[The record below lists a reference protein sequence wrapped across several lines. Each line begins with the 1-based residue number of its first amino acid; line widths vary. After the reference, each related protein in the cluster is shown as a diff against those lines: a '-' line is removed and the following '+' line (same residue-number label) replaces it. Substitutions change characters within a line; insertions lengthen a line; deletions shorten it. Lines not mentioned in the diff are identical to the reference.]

1 MKLQSFS
8 RFSVLILLILFSIA
22 GNALAAETWVAD
34 PNTGTKIGWSSTD
47 WVLLKASWNGP
58 AVGGKAEGK
67 GELDATIRYKD
78 GTTIQAKGEAEMLAG
93 LLDGKTSFKYSNG
106 DSYDGAYKQG
116 VRAGQGI
123 YRFKN
128 GAYYDGNWKD
138 GEYDGKGILKYAD
151 GRIYEGDFVKDQPEG
166 FGIGKDA
173 TGKVIHEGQWKGGMP
188 FEALKTDKVLGVPWG
203 AGEADAKKILLQ
215 RPKMTG
221 PYSFMSGKDG
231 QNVWKGYSGPYA
243 DFSDA
248 WIYVHFY
255 QDKMWQVRIS
265 WPLKED
271 QVTARFNTIKAG
283 LTERY
288 GQPTVDKGDNYLA
301 WALGNN
307 HFVDLEIRKNTT
319 KLTVNDP
326 TPQTHPFR
334 VQIAYYNSN
343 VAKELGLVQ
352 SDKPGGSTHK
362 DY

>member
-1 MKLQSFS
+1 
-8 RFSVLILLILFSIA
+8 
-22 GNALAAETWVAD
+22 
-34 PNTGTKIGWSSTD
+34 
-47 WVLLKASWNGP
+47 
-58 AVGGKAEGK
+58 
-67 GELDATIRYKD
+67 
-78 GTTIQAKGEAEMLAG
+78 
-93 LLDGKTSFKYSNG
+93 
-106 DSYDGAYKQG
+106 
-116 VRAGQGI
+116 
-123 YRFKN
+123 
-128 GAYYDGNWKD
+128 
-138 GEYDGKGILKYAD
+138 
-151 GRIYEGDFVKDQPEG
+151 
-166 FGIGKDA
+166 
-173 TGKVIHEGQWKGGMP
+173 
-188 FEALKTDKVLGVPWG
+188 
-203 AGEADAKKILLQ
+203 
-215 RPKMTG
+215 
-221 PYSFMSGKDG
+221 MSGKDG

-271 QVTARFNTIKAG
+271 QVTARFNTIKVG

>member
-1 MKLQSFS
+1 
-8 RFSVLILLILFSIA
+8 
-22 GNALAAETWVAD
+22 
-34 PNTGTKIGWSSTD
+34 
-47 WVLLKASWNGP
+47 
-58 AVGGKAEGK
+58 
-67 GELDATIRYKD
+67 
-78 GTTIQAKGEAEMLAG
+78 
-93 LLDGKTSFKYSNG
+93 
-106 DSYDGAYKQG
+106 
-116 VRAGQGI
+116 
-123 YRFKN
+123 
-128 GAYYDGNWKD
+128 
-138 GEYDGKGILKYAD
+138 
-151 GRIYEGDFVKDQPEG
+151 
-166 FGIGKDA
+166 
-173 TGKVIHEGQWKGGMP
+173 MP

-203 AGEADAKKILLQ
+203 TGEADAKKILLQ
-215 RPKMTG
+215 RPKMSG

-319 KLTVNDP
+319 KLTAADP